1 MTKKIFQQKKVVEKP
16 EIYKSLIT
24 KFKTYL
30 IAEQN
35 VSHNTVLAY
44 TTDLYDFF
52 SYIFYEVKIKNI
64 QDVTKLVVRS
74 YITKLQSLGYKK
86 TSISRKINTL
96 RTFFKFLVRKNFLHT
111 NPILYLSSIK
121 KEKSLPSFLTKDE
134 IIKLFSLIQP
144 IDFISA
150 RDRAILELL
159 YSSGLRISE
168 LAQLTEDDID
178 LYEGLVTVQGKGG
191 KERTVPVGSVAIGFI
206 REYLKYK
213 YELGIRKKELF
224 LNKFGN
230 RLSVRGIRKIVAKWV
245 EKAAIHKKVSP
256 HTFRHTFATHL
267 LDAGCDLR
275 SIQEMLGHQ
284 SLSTTNIYTHL
295 TLERLKNVYEKVH
308 PRK

>member
-1 MTKKIFQQKKVVEKP
+1 MMKKRLQQKITDLP
-16 EIYKSLIT
+16 EYYRNLIT

-35 VSHNTVLAY
+35 VSNNTVVSY
-44 TTDLYDFF
+44 TTDLFEFF
-52 SYIFYEVKIKNI
+52 NYIFFELKIKNV
-64 QDVTKLVVRS
+64 QVVNRSVVRS
-74 YITKLQSLGYKK
+74 YVTKLQNLGYKK
-86 TSISRKINTL
+86 SSISRKINSL
-96 RTFFKFLVRKNFLHT
+96 RTFFKFLVRKKILQT
-111 NPILYLSSIK
+111 NPLIYLFSIK
-121 KEKSLPSFLTKDE
+121 KEKSLPNFLTKEE
-134 IIKLFSLIQP
+134 IEKLFSLIEP
-144 IDFISA
+144 TDFISA

-191 KERTVPVGSVAIGFI
+191 KQRSVPVGSVAISCI
-206 REYLKYK
+206 KEYLKYK

-245 EKAAIHKKVSP
+245 KKAAIHKKVSP

-275 SIQEMLGHQ
+275 SIQEMLGHK
-284 SLSTTNIYTHL
+284 SLSTTNVYTHL
-295 TLERLKNVYEKVH
+295 TLERLRNVYEKVH

>member
-1 MTKKIFQQKKVVEKP
+1 MTKKILQKITGLP
-16 EIYKSLIT
+16 EYYENLIT

-35 VSHNTVLAY
+35 VSNNTVISY
-44 TTDLYDFF
+44 VTDLKEFF
-52 SYIFYEVKIKNI
+52 SYIFFEVKIKNV
-64 QDVTKLVVRS
+64 QDVTKPVVRG

-86 TSISRKINTL
+86 SSISRKINSL
-96 RTFFKFLVRKNFLHT
+96 RTFFKFLLRKKILQI
-111 NPILYLSSIK
+111 NPLIYLSSIK
-121 KEKSLPSFLTKDE
+121 KEKSLPSFLTKE
-134 IIKLFSLIQP
+134 EVEKLFSLIQP
-144 IDFISA
+144 VDFISA
-150 RDRAILELL
+150 RDRAILELF

-168 LAQLTEDDID
+168 LAQITEDDID

-191 KERTVPVGSVAIGFI
+191 KERTVPVGSVAISCI

-213 YELGIRKKELF
+213 YELGFRKKEMF
-224 LNKFGN
+224 LNKFGGK
-230 RLSVRGIRKIVAKWV
+230 LSVRGIRKIVAKWIK
-245 EKAAIHKKVSP
+245 KAAIHKKVSP

-275 SIQEMLGHQ
+275 SIQEMLGHK

-295 TLERLKNVYEKVH
+295 TLERLKNVYEKVY

>member
-1 MTKKIFQQKKVVEKP
+1 MLQQKITDLP
-16 EIYKSLIT
+16 EYYRNLIT

-35 VSHNTVLAY
+35 VSNNTVISY
-44 TTDLYDFF
+44 TTDLFEFF
-52 SYIFYEVKIKNI
+52 NYIFFELKIKNV
-64 QDVTKLVVRS
+64 QVVNRSVVRS
-74 YITKLQSLGYKK
+74 YVTKLQNLGYKK
-86 TSISRKINTL
+86 SSISRKINSL
-96 RTFFKFLVRKNFLHT
+96 RTFFKFLVRKKILQT
-111 NPILYLSSIK
+111 NPLIYLFSIK
-121 KEKSLPSFLTKDE
+121 KEKSLPNFLTKEE
-134 IIKLFSLIQP
+134 IEKLFSLIEP
-144 IDFISA
+144 TDFISA

-191 KERTVPVGSVAIGFI
+191 KQRSVPVGSIAISCI
-206 REYLKYK
+206 KEYLKYK

-224 LNKFGN
+224 LNKFGD

-245 EKAAIHKKVSP
+245 KKAAIHKRVSP

-275 SIQEMLGHQ
+275 SIQEMLGHK
-284 SLSTTNIYTHL
+284 SLSTTNVYTHL
-295 TLERLKNVYEKVH
+295 TLERLRNVYEKVH